1 MRRSY
6 QRIIIAALLALVLGA
21 VTTVALAWAI
31 AEWRPL
37 PNELPMAGGVFMHWE
52 DPWPWSTVE
61 RSSTGITVVNWA
73 RATGAYVTSLPET
86 SVSSNAAY
94 LSQIAQITPDD
105 VQQKLEANLERV
117 IQERPGYVVH
127 REAPR
132 WGTFVQSKPPPDGQV
147 MGSDTAFGWPMRCM
161 WYQMQSQYGMNRVWG
176 ERLYGGIVRSG
187 QPSAVMRQFRALPLL
202 PIWPGL
208 VGNTLFYGVIWF
220 MLLLAPG
227 AVQRML
233 RRRRGRCEHC
243 GYPIGSSPICTECGG
258 TLPAASR
265 RRTQTLNET

>member
-105 VQQKLEANLERV
+105 VQQKLEATSN
-117 IQERPGYVVH
+117 G
-127 REAPR
+127 
-132 WGTFVQSKPPPDGQV
+132 
-147 MGSDTAFGWPMRCM
+147 
-161 WYQMQSQYGMNRVWG
+161 
-176 ERLYGGIVRSG
+176 
-187 QPSAVMRQFRALPLL
+187 
-202 PIWPGL
+202 
-208 VGNTLFYGVIWF
+208 
-220 MLLLAPG
+220 
-227 AVQRML
+227 
-233 RRRRGRCEHC
+233 
-243 GYPIGSSPICTECGG
+243 
-258 TLPAASR
+258 
-265 RRTQTLNET
+265 